1 MQTSGFG
8 IKEPTG
14 ETFLEYD
21 KIDLVIV
28 PGVAFDRTLNR
39 MGRGKGF
46 YDRLLP
52 KIKAPKVAVCFDFQL
67 MEKIP
72 ANHALQRYFWPAR
85 HSVRDNGGYE
95 KHAAQR
101 PEKGC
106 ASHRMMMLMKPLSSA
121 TTWRP
126 YTV

>member
-1 MQTSGFG
+1 LRKKYTQLYGAIATYRLFSGKISGKPRATPAFLTSQ
-8 IKEPTG
+8 
-14 ETFLEYD
+14 
-21 KIDLVIV
+21 
-28 PGVAFDRTLNR
+28 
-39 MGRGKGF
+39 
-46 YDRLLP
+46 
-52 KIKAPKVAVCFDFQL
+52 APCQQITA
-67 MEKIP
+67 
-72 ANHALQRYFWPAR
+72 
-85 HSVRDNGGYE
+85 GYE